1 MYILSALLTVC
12 GSFLFKVKMTLN
24 LEDSKDNE
32 DNSIGDTLK
41 NILLKIFENHWYQ
54 YLVNSFLGKCNWILF
69 KKKQK
74 KYLDMLSD
82 FADIMISIVKGII
95 KFTPIGIMR
104 LEYNSVSYS
113 SIKIFYDYRK
123 LILLD
128 IHVF

>member
-1 MYILSALLTVC
+1 
-12 GSFLFKVKMTLN
+12 MTLN
-24 LEDSKDNE
+24 PEDSKDNE
-32 DNSIGDTLK
+32 DNSKEDILK

-54 YLVNSFLGKCNWILF
+54 YLVNTFLSNCNWFYCL

-74 KYLDMLSD
+74 KYLDMFLN

-95 KFTPIGIMR
+95 KFTPIGIMG

-113 SIKIFYDYRK
+113 SIKIFYDCRK